1 MKKYIL
7 LLAMIFG
14 LISALF
20 SQPREWGYHAGA
32 TVLLSEINGANAL
45 SSGMTAGVSNGR
57 ILIGVYG
64 IRALSPA
71 QRPTYES
78 TLEEYGLQTAFLYP
92 MTSRL
97 NLNFGL
103 RAGVGEAGMEAI
115 QKRISEGVQKEAIWA
130 ISPEMGIEFPLTR
143 NLSLAYT
150 AGYRWLWGAENLED
164 VGCGSYSSIYTA
176 LSLRAG
182 FFPGR

>member
-32 TVLLSEINGANAL
+32 TVLLSEINGANTL
-45 SSGMTAGVSNGR
+45 SAGMTAGVSNGR
-57 ILIGVYG
+57 ILLGFYG
-64 IRALSPA
+64 LKALTPA

-92 MTSRL
+92 LTSRL

-103 RAGVGEAGMEAI
+103 RAGVGEASMEAI
-115 QKRISEGVQKEAIWA
+115 HKHISEGAQKEDIWA
-130 ISPEMGIEFPLTR
+130 ISPEMGIEFPLSR

-150 AGYRWLWGAENLED
+150 GGYRWIWGSENLED
-164 VGCGSYSSIYTA
+164 VGCGSYSSFYNA
-176 LSLRAG
+176 LSLRVG